1 MASLFGQGESQAP
14 LAARMRPRNLDEVIG
29 QKHLLGE
36 HSPLRRL
43 LTNPTQNPTSI
54 ILWGPP
60 GTGKTTL
67 AGLVAQAGSAAFVE
81 LSAISAGI
89 KDVRDAIE
97 HAKQQRDFYGT
108 TTVLFIDEVHRFNKT
123 QQDALLPAVENGWVT
138 LIAATTE
145 NPSFSVVAP
154 LLSRSLVFA
163 VTSLADDDICDL
175 LERAVSS
182 DAGLNAAVEIDD
194 DAVSN
199 IVRLCG
205 GDARRALT
213 ILDACSSA
221 VLSDGRTQITLEDVA
236 AASSQNVVR
245 YDKDGTQHYDVISAF
260 IKSVRGSDADAAVH
274 YLARMLDAG
283 EDPRFIARRLMILA
297 SEDIG
302 LADSTMLPLATAAAQ
317 TVALIG
323 MPEARI
329 TLAHATIALALAPKS
344 NSAYLAINAALSD
357 IHSGSIGDVPGPLR
371 DSQYSKTADTRN
383 TDKYVY
389 PHDLPEGIASQQYLP
404 DALAERDYYR
414 PTNRGTENGLGVLW
428 SKIRAMLG
436 RK

>member
-1 MASLFGQGESQAP
+1 MSLFGQGESRAP
-14 LAARMRPRNLDEVIG
+14 LAARLRPRSLDEVIG

-43 LTNPTQNPTSI
+43 LTNPTENPTSI

-145 NPSFSVVAP
+145 NPSFSVVSP

-163 VTSLADDDICDL
+163 VTSLSDADIVEL
-175 LERAVSS
+175 IYRAISS
-182 DAGLNAAVEIDD
+182 DLGLANSVEIDD
-194 DAVSN
+194 EAVNN

-213 ILDACSSA
+213 ILDACASA
-221 VLSDGRTQITLEDVA
+221 VTSDQRTLITVDDVA
-236 AASSQNVVR
+236 SASSQNVVR

-344 NSAYLAINAALSD
+344 NSAYLAINSALSD
-357 IHSGSIGDVPGPLR
+357 IHSGAIGDVPGPLR

-389 PHDLPEGIASQQYLP
+389 PHDLAEGIASQQYLP
-404 DALAERDYYR
+404 DALATREYYQ
-414 PTNRGTENGLGVLW
+414 PTSRGAESALNTLW
-428 SKIRAMLG
+428 VKIRAMLG

>member
-1 MASLFGQGESQAP
+1 
-14 LAARMRPRNLDEVIG
+14 MRPKSLDEVLG
-29 QKHLLGE
+29 QRHLLGAN
-36 HSPLRRL
+36 SPLRRL
-43 LTNPTQNPTSI
+43 LTNPSENPVSI

-67 AGLVAQAGSAAFVE
+67 AGLVAKAGDAAFIE
-81 LSAISAGI
+81 LSAISSGI
-89 KDVRDAIE
+89 KDVRDAIDR
-97 HAKQQRDFYGT
+97 AKSQRDMYGT

-145 NPSFSVVAP
+145 NPSFSVVSP
-154 LLSRSLVFA
+154 LISRSLVFA
-163 VTSLADDDICDL
+163 VT
-175 LERAVSS
+175 
-182 DAGLNAAVEIDD
+182 GLNDEEVRELISRAQIDPRGLD
-194 DAVSN
+194 NHVTLDEDALVN
-199 IVRLCG
+199 IVRLAA

-213 ILDACSSA
+213 VLDACA
-221 VLSDGRTQITLEDVA
+221 NQVVSDGRSHIELEDVKL
-236 AASSQNVVR
+236 ASSQNVVR

-260 IKSVRGSDADAAVH
+260 IKSVRGSDPDAAVH

-302 LADSTMLPLATAAAQ
+302 LADSSLLPLATAAAQ

-344 NSAYLAINAALSD
+344 NSAYLAIDSALAD
-357 IHSGSIGDVPGPLR
+357 VRQGAIGDVPGPLR
-371 DSQYSKTADTRN
+371 DGQYSKQADVGN
-383 TDKYVY
+383 TNAYIY
-389 PHDLPEGIASQQYLP
+389 PHDLPEGVAAQQYLP
-404 DALAERDYYR
+404 DALAQRRYYQ
-414 PTNRGTENGLGVLW
+414 PTTRGNEGALNSLLL
-428 SKIRAMLG
+428 KIRTLLG

>member
-1 MASLFGQGESQAP
+1 
-14 LAARMRPRNLDEVIG
+14 MRPRSLDEVIG
-29 QKHLLGE
+29 QRHLLGAN
-36 HSPLRRL
+36 SPLRRL
-43 LTNPTQNPTSI
+43 LTNPSVNPISI

-67 AGLVAQAGSAAFVE
+67 AGLVAKAGDAAFTE
-81 LSAISAGI
+81 LSAISSGI
-89 KDVRDAIE
+89 KDVRDTIDKARS
-97 HAKQQRDFYGT
+97 QRDMYGT

-145 NPSFSVVAP
+145 NPSFSVVSP
-154 LLSRSLVFA
+154 LISRSLVFA
-163 VTSLADDDICDL
+163 VT
-175 LERAVSS
+175 
-182 DAGLNAAVEIDD
+182 GLNDEEVQELLNRALTDSRGLDSKVTLDQ
-194 DAVSN
+194 DALLN
-199 IVRLCG
+199 IVRLAA

-213 ILDACSSA
+213 VLDACA
-221 VLSDGRTQITLEDVA
+221 NQVLSEDRIVVGIEDVKL
-236 AASSQNVVR
+236 ASSQNVVR

-260 IKSVRGSDADAAVH
+260 IKSVRGSDPDAAVH

-344 NSAYLAINAALSD
+344 NSAYLAIDAALLDVRSA
-357 IHSGSIGDVPGPLR
+357 SIGDVPGPLR
-371 DSQYSKTADTRN
+371 DGQYSKLADIGNVGT
-383 TDKYVY
+383 YVY
-389 PHDLPEGIASQQYLP
+389 PHDLPEGVAAQQYLP
-404 DALAERDYYR
+404 DAIADRQYYL
-414 PTNRGTENGLGVLW
+414 PTVRGSESALNTLLV
-428 SKIRAMLG
+428 KIRTLLG

>member
-1 MASLFGQGESQAP
+1 MSSLFGQGESQAP
-14 LAARMRPRNLDEVIG
+14 LAARLRPRSLDEVIG

-43 LTNPTQNPTSI
+43 LTDPTQNPTSI

-67 AGLVAQAGSAAFVE
+67 AGLVAKAGSAAFVE

-97 HAKQQRDFYGT
+97 HAKAQRDFYRT

-163 VTSLADDDICDL
+163 VTSLSDSDIRDL
-175 LERAVSS
+175 IAKAIDSEVGLNGSVSVQS
-182 DAGLNAAVEIDD
+182 DAVD
-194 DAVSN
+194 N

-213 ILDACSSA
+213 ILDACASA
-221 VLSDGRTQITLEDVA
+221 VRSDSRTEITVEDVA
-236 AASSQNVVR
+236 GASSQNVVR

-302 LADSTMLPLATAAAQ
+302 LADNSMLPLATAAAQ

-344 NSAYLAINAALSD
+344 NSAYLAINSAISD

-371 DSQYSKTADTRN
+371 DSQYSKTADTGN

-404 DALAERDYYR
+404 DALSNRAYYL
-414 PTNRGTENGLGVLW
+414 PTSRGAENGLATVW
-428 SKIRAMLG
+428 AKIRTMLG